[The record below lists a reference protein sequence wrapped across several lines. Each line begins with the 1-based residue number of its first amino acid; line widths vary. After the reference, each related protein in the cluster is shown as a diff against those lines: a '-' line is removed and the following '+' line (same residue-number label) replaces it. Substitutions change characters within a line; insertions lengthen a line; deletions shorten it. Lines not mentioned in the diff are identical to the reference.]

1 MNAPRSVTGRP
12 VALVTGASSGIGREL
27 ALLCAAGGHDLVLVA
42 RREPELAAL
51 AVEIGRGSGAHVTVI
66 PLDLAQPAARDAL
79 LPRLEQDGIQIDVL
93 INNAGFGVHGAF
105 AKTDLAADR
114 ELLEVNVIALTELTK
129 RFLKPM
135 LARRRGRIMNVA
147 STAAFQPGPFM
158 AVYYASKAYVLHFT
172 EAIAEET
179 TGSGVTITALCPG
192 PTTTGFQQRAAL
204 DHTKLF
210 RPGSRLMTADARA
223 VAEAGYRGMMAGRRL
238 VIPGFKN
245 QALAFANRFVPRWL
259 AAKVVR
265 GIQEQ
270 VGA

>member
-1 MNAPRSVTGRP
+1 
-12 VALVTGASSGIGREL
+12 
-27 ALLCAAGGHDLVLVA
+27 
-42 RREPELAAL
+42 
-51 AVEIGRGSGAHVTVI
+51 
-66 PLDLAQPAARDAL
+66 
-79 LPRLEQDGIQIDVL
+79 
-93 INNAGFGVHGAF
+93 
-105 AKTDLAADR
+105 
-114 ELLEVNVIALTELTK
+114 
-129 RFLKPM
+129 M

-179 TGSGVTITALCPG
+179 AGTGVTISALCPG
-192 PTTTGFQQRAAL
+192 PTTTGFQKRAAL

-210 RPGSRLMTADARA
+210 RPGSRLMAGNVRA
-223 VAEAGYRGMMAGRRL
+223 VAEAGYRGMMAGKRI

-259 AAKVVR
+259 SARIVR

-270 VGA
+270 VGV